1 MVNLLDAAL
10 VVVAGLLAGAV
21 NAVVGAGSLI
31 TFSTLVALGFPPL
44 AANISSTLG
53 LVPGSLSSAVGYRR
67 EYAGQRTRLIALLP
81 ASALGG
87 FTGAILLLWLPA
99 AAFNRIVPLLVLFS
113 CAIVITQP
121 MISRALARRDR
132 RPAGPNG
139 WLRVVVFAISIYGG
153 YFGAGA
159 GFMFIAVLS
168 TFLADELKRLNALRN
183 LLAAVLNTV
192 ASIVLVALSHVAV
205 APVLLVAIGAIAGG
219 QIGAAVGRR
228 IDPQVLRLAISVFGV
243 IVAARL
249 FES

>member
-1 MVNLLDAAL
+1 MANLLDAAL
-10 VVVAGLLAGAV
+10 VVMAGLMAGAV

-31 TFSTLVALGFPPL
+31 TFSTLIALGFSPL

-67 EYAGQRTRLIALLP
+67 EYAGQRTRVTALLP
-81 ASALGG
+81 AAVLGG

-113 CAIVITQP
+113 CAIVAAQP
-121 MISRALARRDR
+121 AISRVLARRDR
-132 RPAGPNG
+132 RPAGTDG
-139 WLRVVVFAISIYGG
+139 WLPVIIFAISTYGG

-168 TFLADELKRLNALRN
+168 AFLADELKRLNALRN
-183 LLAAVLNTV
+183 LLAAVLNAV
-192 ASIVLVALSHVAV
+192 ASLVLVALGHVAL
-205 APVLLVAIGAIAGG
+205 APVLLIAVGAIAGG
-219 QIGAAVGRR
+219 QVGAAVGRR
-228 IDPQVLRLAISVFGV
+228 VPPQVLRVAIVVFGV

-249 FES
+249 FDS